1 MSARTLRANTAAG
14 GRARR
19 RRRQLVG
26 RVLLYLA
33 VVAVVLWVVAPFAWL
48 VISSVSTRAA
58 LTSKPLQWLPDHL
71 NLSNYVDIF
80 VGGGSST
87 SVHRSVRAG
96 ALNSVIVAG
105 LATMVSLLAGSL
117 SAYAV
122 SRLRFRLKGA
132 FLATM
137 LATQL
142 LPTVVIIIP
151 MYIVFRSIG
160 LLDTVFALML
170 ADIAIILPLITWILK
185 GYFDGIPTSLED
197 AARIDGCTRAS
208 ALFRVVL
215 PLSSSGLAASGMF
228 AFIIAWNEFFTAF
241 ILSSTLH
248 SKTLSV
254 IVAEFS
260 SKVGVDYVA
269 MATAGVLT
277 SLPPVLLA
285 LFFQRYIIQGLTA
298 GAVKG

>member
-1 MSARTLRANTAAG
+1 MSARSVRANSAAG
-14 GRARR
+14 GRSRR
-19 RRRQLVG
+19 RRRQLLG

-33 VVAVVLWVVAPFAWL
+33 VLAVVLWVLAPFVWL

-71 NLSNYVDIF
+71 DLSNYIDIF

-105 LATMVSLLAGSL
+105 LATLVSLVAGSL

-151 MYIVFRSIG
+151 MYVVFRSIG

-215 PLSSSGLAASGMF
+215 PLSSSGLAAGGMF

-260 SKVGVDYVA
+260 SKVGVDYGA